1 MKPILKWPGGKRHL
15 AKRLIDLFPEHK
27 CYCEVFAGG
36 LALLLAKPPSKVE
49 IINDLNQNLVTLYRV
64 ALFHSQALLYEL
76 TWHLSARDNIKDYM
90 AQPGLTDL
98 QRAARFLVRN
108 HTSFAGSGTSF
119 GVAKTKPVKL
129 DLDFLQERLR
139 DLRSRLNGV
148 TIENLPYERCLANYD
163 SPDTLFFLDPP
174 YLNANPKAYVG
185 WNEAQMTTF
194 ARHVQALAGR
204 WIVTVDDSELNRHLF
219 KDYQVEAVKT
229 RNRCTNQRT
238 HGDRTFGELIITNA
252 VEVQPR
258 CNATAK
264 PKNLAKRKSSQAI
277 SGLITLKGS

>member
-1 MKPILKWPGGKRHL
+1 MKPILKWPGGKSHL
-15 AKRLIDLFPEHK
+15 AKRLIELLPEHK

-36 LALLLAKPPSKVE
+36 LALLLAKPLSKVE

-64 ALFHSQALLYEL
+64 ALFHSQALLDEL

-129 DLDFLQERLR
+129 DLDFLQERLKG
-139 DLRSRLNGV
+139 LRTRLNGV

-163 SPDTLFFLDPP
+163 SPATVFFLDPP
-174 YLNANPKAYVG
+174 YLNACPRAYEG
-185 WNEAQMTTF
+185 WNAEQMTEF
-194 ARHVQALAGR
+194 AERVKNLKGQ
-204 WIVTVDDSELNRHLF
+204 WIVTVDSSDHNRDLF
-219 KDYQVEAVKT
+219 AGYQIRAIQT
-229 RNRCTNQRT
+229 RNRASNVRT
-238 HGDRTFGELIITNA
+238 HGKLYFGEMIVTSAGIQ
-252 VEVQPR
+252 QPD
-258 CNATAK
+258 C
-264 PKNLAKRKSSQAI
+264 SSGE
-277 SGLITLKGS
+277 S